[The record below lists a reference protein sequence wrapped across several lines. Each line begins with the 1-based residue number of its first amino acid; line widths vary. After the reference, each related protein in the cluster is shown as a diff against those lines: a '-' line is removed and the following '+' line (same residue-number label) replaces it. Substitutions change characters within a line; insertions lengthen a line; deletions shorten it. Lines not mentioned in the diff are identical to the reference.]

1 MLTKVADKKV
11 NTQKSLL
18 FLNIENKKKNRNRK
32 FLNSINFNSL
42 KIWNTEVPI

>member
-18 FLNIENKKKNRNRK
+18 FLNIGKEKKNRNRK
-32 FLNSINFNSL
+32 FLNSFNFNSL
-42 KIWNTEVPI
+42 KI